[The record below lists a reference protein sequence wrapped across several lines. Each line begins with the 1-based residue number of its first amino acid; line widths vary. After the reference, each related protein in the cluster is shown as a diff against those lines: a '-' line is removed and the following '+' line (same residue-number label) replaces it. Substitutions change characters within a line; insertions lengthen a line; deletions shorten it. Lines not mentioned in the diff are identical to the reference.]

1 LPLLGALFV
10 FAAAPASRAFASP
23 EVDDDF
29 AYQGEFWG
37 QMTLPGYPRALVGL
51 QVIAKGDGEFE
62 GRALH
67 GGLPGAGWTGDE
79 PLELKGARQGAFVS
93 LYGVTLRF
101 EVEPNAATAKDSE
114 GNDLGRLE
122 RVRRTSPT
130 IGLPAPSYAAVLFT
144 NGEASG
150 LENAEL
156 NEDGL
161 LKVGAITKDRF
172 SSFRLHVEFRTPYQ
186 PEKKGQGRGNSGCYL
201 LQSYEVQILDSFGL
215 PGAFNECGALYRTV
229 PPLVNMALPPLTWQ
243 TYDIF
248 FQAPKWNEAGKKVEN
263 AKLTVF
269 QNGQLVQ
276 DHLDV
281 PNKTGAGKPE
291 SPDLRPILFQNHSD
305 PVAFRNLWIVPGEP
319 NEREIEA
326 IERLSYSPMSVEAFS
341 RLNFAPVSTTAQEI
355 PPQPPSPS
363 DRVIESPEATPESP
377 VTPDA
382 TPAPEPSAAAGPVPT
397 EAAPLVVDPSA
408 GPACCGAPPMSVG
421 CPCVAPAT
429 CQPAPPACVPMRAGN
444 ACFRTFRCWRR

>member
-1 LPLLGALFV
+1 MTACRIALPLLGALFV
-10 FAAAPASRAFASP
+10 FAATPAAQVWASP
-23 EVDDDF
+23 DVDDDF

-37 QMTLPGYPRALVGL
+37 QMTLPGFPRALVGL
-51 QVIAKGDGEFE
+51 QVIAKGNGEFE

-79 PLELKGARQGAFVS
+79 ALELKGARQGTFVS

-101 EVEPNAATAKDSE
+101 EVEPNAATATDSE

-130 IGLPAPSYAAVLFT
+130 MGLPAPSYASVLFSG
-144 NGEASG
+144 GEASG
-150 LENAEL
+150 LDNAEVDD
-156 NEDGL
+156 EGL
-161 LKVGAITKDRF
+161 LKIGAITKDRF
-172 SSFRLHVEFRTPYQ
+172 ASFRLHVEFRTPYQ
-186 PEKKGQGRGNSGCYL
+186 PANSGQGRGNSGCYL

-215 PGAFNECGALYRTV
+215 PGEFNECGALYRSV
-229 PPLVNMALPPLTWQ
+229 PPLVNMCLPPLTWQ

-248 FQAPKWNEAGKKVEN
+248 FQAPKWNDAGEKVEN

-291 SPDLRPILFQNHSD
+291 SPDLRPILFQNHKD

-319 NEREIEA
+319 NEREIAA
-326 IERLSYSPMSVEAFS
+326 IERLSYSPMSVQAFS
-341 RLNFAPVSTTAQEI
+341 RLNFAPISTSAQEI

-363 DRVIESPEATPESP
+363 DRVIETPEEGPAPPAATDSTPES
-377 VTPDA
+377 
-382 TPAPEPSAAAGPVPT
+382 SADS
-397 EAAPLVVDPSA
+397 APLVINPSA
-408 GPACCGAPPMSVG
+408 GPACCGTPAEPSG
-421 CPCVAPAT
+421 CPCVAAPS
-429 CQPAPPACVPMRAGN
+429 CLPAPSPCVLARHGHG
-444 ACFRTFRCWRR
+444 CFRGFRCWRR

>member
-1 LPLLGALFV
+1 MTASRIAIPLLGALFV
-10 FAAAPASRAFASP
+10 FAAMPAPHAWASP

-29 AYQGEFWG
+29 AFQGEFWG

-51 QVIAKGDGEFE
+51 QVIAKGNGEFV

-79 PLELKGARQGAFVS
+79 AVDLKGARQGTFVS

-101 EVEPNAATAKDSE
+101 EVAPNSATATDSK
-114 GNDLGRLE
+114 GNDLGRLD

-130 IGLPAPSYAAVLFT
+130 MGLPAPAYASVLFGG
-144 NGEASG
+144 GEASG
-150 LENAEL
+150 LENAEID
-156 NEDGL
+156 EEGL
-161 LKVGAITKDRF
+161 LKIGAITKDRF
-172 SSFRLHVEFRTPYQ
+172 DSFRLHVEFRTPYQ
-186 PEKKGQGRGNSGCYL
+186 PANSGQGRGNSGCYL

-215 PGAFNECGALYRTV
+215 PGEFNECGSLYRTV
-229 PPLVNMALPPLTWQ
+229 SPLVNMCLPPLTWQ

-248 FQAPKWNEAGKKVEN
+248 FQAPKWDDAGKKVEN

-291 SPDLRPILFQNHSD
+291 SADLRPILFQNHKD
-305 PVAFRNLWIVPGEP
+305 PVAFRNLWIVPGQP

-326 IERLSYSPMSVEAFS
+326 IERLSYSPMSVQAFS
-341 RLNFAPVSTTAQEI
+341 RLNFAPVSTSVDGVPSQ
-355 PPQPPSPS
+355 PQSPS
-363 DRVIESPEATPESP
+363 DRIIESPESPATGDAAPES
-377 VTPDA
+377 
-382 TPAPEPSAAAGPVPT
+382 SA

-408 GPACCGAPPMSVG
+408 GSACCGGSSEPSG
-421 CPCVAPAT
+421 CPCVAIPT
-429 CQPAPPACVPMRAGN
+429 CDPAPHACVPVRAKHG
-444 ACFRTFRCWRR
+444 CFRVLRCWR